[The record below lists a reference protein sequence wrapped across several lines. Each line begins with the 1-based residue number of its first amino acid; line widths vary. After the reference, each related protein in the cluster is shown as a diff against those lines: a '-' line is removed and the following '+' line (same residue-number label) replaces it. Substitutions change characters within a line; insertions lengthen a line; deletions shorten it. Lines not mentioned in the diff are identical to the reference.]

1 LVNKDGMEMVLIKI
15 DFASKKVWYSGAN
28 RPVWIVKKGTNEL
41 LETKPSKSGIASFTA
56 VDYKYEGHEFQLSA
70 GDTVYM
76 STDGYADQFGG
87 PEGKKFMTKNFKKF
101 LTDISTRPIKEQGSL
116 VKEHINNWMKGYE
129 QVDDL
134 LVIGIQL

>member
-1 LVNKDGMEMVLIKI
+1 
-15 DFASKKVWYSGAN
+15 
-28 RPVWIVKKGTNEL
+28 
-41 LETKPSKSGIASFTA
+41 
-56 VDYKYEGHEFQLSA
+56 
-70 GDTVYM
+70 M

-101 LTDISTRPIKEQGSL
+101 LTDISTKPIKEQGSL